1 MDVESYRR
9 GWVERAERE
18 ARAAASRAESVRASL
33 PRLVAILT
41 ERFGATGVAVF
52 GSLVRGELRA
62 DSDLDLAAA
71 GIPVDRLFAAGAA
84 VERAA
89 DMDVDLVPW
98 ESATPELRAVIR
110 DEGLVVFGELG

>member
-9 GWVERAERE
+9 GWAERAERE
-18 ARAAASRAESVRASL
+18 GRDAASRAERVRALL
-33 PRLVAILT
+33 PRLVAVLT

-52 GSLVRGELRA
+52 GSLVRGGFRA

-84 VERAA
+84 VERVA

-98 ESATPELRAVIR
+98 ESATPEMRAVIR
-110 DEGLVVFGELG
+110 DEGLVVYGELG